1 MWKRQE
7 RLMTWR
13 QLLAILKNMEK
24 VNHSCMDKEVM
35 VLDSVLYSVDL
46 YESLHTG
53 DVVFTQAIVTEDADG

>member
-13 QLLAILKNMEK
+13 QLLAILQNMEK

-35 VLDSVLYSVDL
+35 MLDSVVYPIDL
-46 YESLHTG
+46 HESLHTG
-53 DVVFTQAIVTEDADG
+53 DVVFTQSIITEEP